1 MLPTLT
7 VNRSFMQ
14 AFVAAETPCC
24 ALGLVEESGRPCG
37 LIALRPDQE
46 IPAAITDGGF
56 NFGHSLL
63 GTAAFE
69 VIQFAFEFY
78 GFATY
83 NVLINPDNALVQA
96 VQERMIDDGDYFFFS
111 MEASGRVT
119 AFRAEIG
126 QETLSG
132 IKANRSRIRQ
142 STTTEMAYRQVLS
155 AFAANPEPAG
165 TLLHWVCRDT
175 MDYLDLTHD
184 RLELNPA

>member
-1 MLPTLT
+1 VLPTLT

-14 AFVAAETPCC
+14 AFIAAETPCC

-37 LIALRPDQE
+37 LIALQPDQE

-56 NFGHSLL
+56 DFGHSLL

-69 VIQFAFEFY
+69 VIHFAFEFY

-83 NVLINPDNALVQA
+83 NVLINPNNALVQA
-96 VQERMIDDGDYFFFS
+96 VLERMIDDGDYFFFS
-111 MEASGRVT
+111 LEASGRIT

-126 QETLSG
+126 QETLAG
-132 IKANRSRIRQ
+132 IRVNRSRIRQ
-142 STTTEMAYRQVLS
+142 STTTEMEYRKALS
-155 AFAANPEPAG
+155 AFAANPEPEG

-175 MDYLDLTHD
+175 IDYLDLTHD
-184 RLELNPA
+184 RLTLNPA

>member
-14 AFVAAETPCC
+14 AFIAAETPCF

-46 IPAAITDGGF
+46 IPAAVTDGGF

-69 VIQFAFEFY
+69 VIHFAFEFY

-83 NVLINPDNALVQA
+83 NVLINPNNSLVQA
-96 VQERMIDDGDYFFFS
+96 VLEHMIDDGDYFFFS
-111 MEASGRVT
+111 LEESGRVT

-126 QETLSG
+126 QETLAG

-142 STTTEMAYRQVLS
+142 STTTETEYRQALL
-155 AFAANPEPAG
+155 AFAVNPEPEG

-175 MDYLDLTHD
+175 IDYLDLSCD
-184 RLELNPA
+184 RLQLNPV

>member
-14 AFVAAETPCC
+14 AFIAAETPCF

-46 IPAAITDGGF
+46 IPAAVTDGGF

-69 VIQFAFEFY
+69 VIHFAFEFY

-83 NVLINPDNALVQA
+83 NVLINPNNSLVQA
-96 VQERMIDDGDYFFFS
+96 VLEHMIDDGDYFFFS
-111 MEASGRVT
+111 LEESGRVT
-119 AFRAEIG
+119 PFGRRLVRKRLRGSKPTGHA
-126 QETLSG
+126 SG
-132 IKANRSRIRQ
+132 NPPPPRRSTARRCWPSPSTRSRKAPCC
-142 STTTEMAYRQVLS
+142 TGY
-155 AFAANPEPAG
+155 AG
-165 TLLHWVCRDT
+165 TLSIISIS
-175 MDYLDLTHD
+175 
-184 RLELNPA
+184 PATGCN